1 MPLNLEKKHRYFHA
15 FCTYPD
21 LKFDVQERDEKV
33 ILVLRAHP
41 ITQIPWLVNS
51 ILLFV
56 LLYLSNSFFNNFL
69 STLQIV
75 FFNLSISFFILS
87 YAWINFISWFFN
99 VGIITNKRIVDVDYQ
114 PITYKEVTGTRL
126 GKVEDVTDKTTG
138 FFASIFNYGDLF
150 IQTAGA
156 EINIEFLSI
165 PAPATAVRIIN
176 KLIGRT

>member
-1 MPLNLEKKHRYFHA
+1 MPANLEKEHRYLHS

-21 LKFDVQERDEKV
+21 LRFDIQEKDEKV

-56 LLYLSNSFFNNFL
+56 FIYLSNSFFNNFF
-69 STLQIV
+69 SISQII
-75 FFNLSISFFILS
+75 FFNLSISLFTFS

-99 VGIITNKRIVDVDYQ
+99 VGIITNKRIIDIDYQ
-114 PITYKEVTGTRL
+114 PITYEEVTGTRL
-126 GKVEDVTDKTTG
+126 KNVEEVTDKTAG
-138 FFASIFNYGDLF
+138 FFASIFNYGNLF
-150 IQTAGA
+150 VQTAGA

-165 PAPATAVRIIN
+165 PAPAKAVRIIN
-176 KLIGRT
+176 KLIGQI